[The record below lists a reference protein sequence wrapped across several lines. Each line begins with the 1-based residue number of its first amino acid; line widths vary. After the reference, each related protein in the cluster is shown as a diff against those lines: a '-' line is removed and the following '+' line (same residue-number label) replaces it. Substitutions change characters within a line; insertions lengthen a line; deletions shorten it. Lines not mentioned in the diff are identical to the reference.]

1 MSNFKK
7 IIYAVST
14 LSATIIG
21 VGLFALPYIT
31 LKVGIWVMSGYFI
44 VLTFVVLLI
53 HLLFAEVALNTKD
66 YLRMPG
72 YAKIYLGRW
81 GRGISLMSAVVG
93 LTGAL
98 LAYLIVGGKFLEQL
112 LAPYFGP
119 SFGGGY
125 EFYVLVY
132 FAVGA
137 LLVFWGIKAVSRIE
151 FWALIAFF
159 AVLGLIFWQGW
170 PAVDVSNLFVK
181 RGGIKDFFLP
191 YGAILFA
198 LWGASL
204 IPEIE
209 EMLQGAKHLV
219 KRVVSA
225 SILISAAV
233 YLVFIFLVLGISG
246 YLTSPEAVAGLKDRL
261 GDGVVFFTIIFG
273 LLTTFTSFI
282 TLGLTLKKIFNYDLG
297 FSRGFSWAFA
307 CFAPLILFFAGLKDF
322 IKVIGFVGAVMLAV
336 EGILIILMYNKIK
349 KKWLLTLPLILFLVA
364 GIVYEI
370 FYFVN

>member
-1 MSNFKK
+1 M
-7 IIYAVST
+7 
-14 LSATIIG
+14 
-21 VGLFALPYIT
+21 
-31 LKVGIWVMSGYFI
+31 
-44 VLTFVVLLI
+44 
-53 HLLFAEVALNTKD
+53 
-66 YLRMPG
+66 
-72 YAKIYLGRW
+72 
-81 GRGISLMSAVVG
+81 
-93 LTGAL
+93 
-98 LAYLIVGGKFLEQL
+98 EQL
-112 LAPYFGP
+112 LAPYLN
-119 SFGGGY
+119 GGY
-125 EFYVLVY
+125 EFYVLIY

-137 LLVFWGIKAVSRIE
+137 LLIFGGIKAVSKIE
-151 FWALIAFF
+151 FWALFAFF
-159 AVLGLIFWQGW
+159 IVLGLIGWQGW
-170 PAVDVSNLFVK
+170 PAVDISNLFAK
-181 RGGIKDFFLP
+181 SGGAKDFFLP

-219 KRVVSA
+219 KRVVSV
-225 SILISAAV
+225 SIFISAAV

-246 YLTSPEAVAGLKDRL
+246 FLTSPEAVAGLKDKL
-261 GDGVVFFTIIFG
+261 GDGVVFLTIIFG

-297 FSRGFSWAFA
+297 FSRSFSWAIA
-307 CFAPLILFFAGLKDF
+307 CFAPLVLFFAGLKDF

>member
-31 LKVGIWVMSGYFI
+31 LKVGIWIMLGYFI
-44 VLTFVVLLI
+44 ALTFIVLLI

-72 YAKIYLGRW
+72 YARIYLGRW

-112 LAPYFGP
+112 LAPYLN
-119 SFGGGY
+119 GGY
-125 EFYVLVY
+125 EFYVLIY

-137 LLVFWGIKAVSRIE
+137 LLIFGGIKAVSKIE
-151 FWALIAFF
+151 FWALFAFF
-159 AVLGLIFWQGW
+159 IVLGLIGWQGW
-170 PAVDVSNLFVK
+170 PAVDISNLFAK
-181 RGGIKDFFLP
+181 SGGAKDFFLP

-219 KRVVSA
+219 KRVVSV
-225 SILISAAV
+225 SIFISAAV

-246 YLTSPEAVAGLKDRL
+246 FLTSPEAIAGLSDKL
-261 GDGVVFFTIIFG
+261 GGGVVFLAIIFG

-282 TLGLTLKKIFNYDLG
+282 TLGLTLKKIFHYDLRI
-297 FSRGFSWAFA
+297 SKSLSWAAA
-307 CFAPLILFFAGLKDF
+307 CFLPLALFFAGMKDF